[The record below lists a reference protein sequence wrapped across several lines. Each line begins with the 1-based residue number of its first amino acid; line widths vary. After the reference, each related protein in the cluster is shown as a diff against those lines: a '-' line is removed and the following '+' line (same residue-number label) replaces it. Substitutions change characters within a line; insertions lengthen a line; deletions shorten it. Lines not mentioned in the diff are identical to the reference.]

1 MKQIYFICNL
11 HSGRASVGSH
21 LAMIIDKFTAAGFQ
35 VTVHPTQDRGD
46 ATVCAK
52 QACDAGCYDILVC
65 SGGDGTLNDVGC
77 VACSENCPVGVIQ
90 RF

>member
-11 HSGRASVGSH
+11 HSGRASAGAH

-46 ATVCAK
+46 ATACAK
-52 QACDAGCYDILVC
+52 LACGKGRRSLTAL
-65 SGGDGTLNDVGC
+65 SAPAAT
-77 VACSENCPVGVIQ
+77 AP
-90 RF
+90 

>member
-11 HSGRASVGSH
+11 HSGRASAGAH

-46 ATVCAK
+46 ATACAK
-52 QACDAGCYDILVC
+52 LTA
-65 SGGDGTLNDVGC
+65 
-77 VACSENCPVGVIQ
+77 P
-90 RF
+90 